1 MGFIPSTRAIYLS
14 KRTPTRVLA
23 TPKTC
28 RGVICGSAPVLCPA
42 QTQPMASLRS
52 DAGLSAA
59 DLRRREFGAAE
70 AGRRGGGGAERGA
83 SKKGQKP
90 ERHRYMHTVVDI
102 LIF

>member
-1 MGFIPSTRAIYLS
+1 
-14 KRTPTRVLA
+14 
-23 TPKTC
+23 
-28 RGVICGSAPVLCPA
+28 
-42 QTQPMASLRS
+42 MASLRS

-90 ERHRYMHTVVDI
+90 ERHRYMHTVVVDRYTS
-102 LIF
+102 LYFLVFGVHVGGFLFV